1 MATDFKPKVAVAKFE
16 YLPEDVQ
23 ATFAFWARQG
33 LTPTEIQHRLS
44 KKKLAATKARIAEWC
59 KAIPG
64 VEVNS
69 VEDLPPDIKAK
80 VIEAYVERKP
90 TDEIKQ
96 VCATNGYKVS
106 DVVINRWFNAL
117 LRDRQKQEL
126 SGELDDNGL
135 TLNEELMTRIL
146 TWCLDALMK
155 MLVNVDMASIKIDN
169 VVDLERVVVLGLRST
184 QAAMQYKKL
193 KDDERVM
200 LNKARKEMKAEV
212 QRRLIG
218 KPDVVN
224 ALFEVIDITADNL
237 ERNAQTAS

>member
-1 MATDFKPKVAVAKFE
+1 MATDFKPKVAVAKLE
-16 YLPEDVQ
+16 HLPEDVQ
-23 ATFAFWARQG
+23 ASFAFWARQG
-33 LTPTEIQHRLS
+33 LTPGEIQHRLS
-44 KKKLAATKARIAEWC
+44 KLKLTATKSRIAEWV
-59 KAIPG
+59 KSIPG

-80 VIEAYVERKP
+80 VVEAYVERKP

-96 VCATNGYKVS
+96 VCAELGYKVS
-106 DVVINRWFNAL
+106 DVVINRWFSDL

-135 TLNEELMTRIL
+135 SLNDELMTRLL
-146 TWCLDALMK
+146 TWCLDTTMK
-155 MLVNVDMASIKIDN
+155 MLVNIDLATIKIDN
-169 VVDLERVVVLGLRST
+169 VVDFERAVVLGLRST

-200 LNKARKEMKAEV
+200 LNRARKEMKSEI

-218 KPDVVN
+218 KPDIVN
-224 ALFEVIDITADNL
+224 ALFEIVDLTADNL
-237 ERNAQTAS
+237 ERDVQTSG

>member
-1 MATDFKPKVAVAKFE
+1 MTTDFKPRVAVSQFE
-16 YLPEDVQ
+16 HLPEDVQ
-23 ATFAFWARQG
+23 DTFAFWARQG
-33 LTPTEIQHRLS
+33 LTAGEIQHKLS
-44 KKKLAATKARIAEWC
+44 KLRLTATKGRINEWC

-69 VEDLPPDIKAK
+69 VEDLPLDIKQK
-80 VIEAYVERKP
+80 VIEAYLERKP

-96 VCATNGYKVS
+96 VCASKGYKVS
-106 DVVINRWFNAL
+106 DVVINRWFNDL

-135 TLNEELMTRIL
+135 TLNEELLTRIL

-155 MLVNVDMASIKIDN
+155 MLVNIDMATIKIDN
-169 VVDLERVVVLGLRST
+169 ITDLEKVVTLGLRST

-193 KDDERVM
+193 KDDERIM
-200 LNKARKEMKAEV
+200 LNKARNEMKNEV

-218 KPDVVN
+218 KPDIIH
-224 ALFEVIDITADNL
+224 ALFEVIDASADNL
-237 ERNAQTAS
+237 ERNVKTSS